1 MNIKQKAVEK
11 FTIALSCLNFL
22 RGALE
27 ALNEEINIHKN
38 HVKNYPDR
46 QSSVII
52 KKILPKLE
60 ELREELRKLIIKSN
74 KELKF

>member
-27 ALNEEINIHKN
+27 VLNEEINIHEMNIKT
-38 HVKNYPDR
+38 YPER
-46 QSSVII
+46 QSSVRM
-52 KKILPKLE
+52 KRALPKLE
-60 ELREELRKLIIKSN
+60 ELREELRKLIVKSN